1 MRILQLAGLGVLAML
16 QLAGAVSAQTTTTQP
31 APQATAPQATAP
43 KAAARQG
50 AAPEA
55 AGPKTETFG
64 KWSTIVD
71 EVSTGEDVRRTCAAS
86 TAFLDANGTSGTLTL
101 AISNG
106 DVLPPNGYPSLII
119 ALRNKD
125 LPTGENIPAVFGD
138 DKGKVKA
145 TVSADIG
152 DQWMMNNK
160 AETTLAVLRAMR
172 RAGALDVAFA
182 NAPVATISMDG
193 FTKAYRS
200 LGASCGFPTTD
211 VAP

>member
-1 MRILQLAGLGVLAML
+1 MMRFLRLAGLGVLAAL
-16 QLAGAVSAQTTTTQP
+16 QLAGAASAQTTATQP
-31 APQATAPQATAP
+31 APQP
-43 KAAARQG
+43 

-55 AGPKTETFG
+55 TTTPKTETFG

-71 EVSTGEDVRRTCAAS
+71 EVNTGEDTRKTCAAS

-119 ALRNKD
+119 ALRNKE

-145 TVSADIG
+145 TVNADIG
-152 DQWMMNNK
+152 DQWTMNNK